1 VGNRKKSS
9 KRAASRGKDGSIAD
23 ALRVRGKSLDLS
35 RWDPDATPGIRD
47 REEAAERLARNLQRM
62 DALQYGLYA
71 EGRRSLVLVFQGMDA
86 AGKDGVIRKVAT
98 AFNPQGCRAWSFK
111 APTPEELA
119 HDFLWRI
126 HRAAPAK
133 GEVAIFNR
141 SHYEDVLVVR
151 VHGLVPKPVWSER
164 YAIINE
170 FERRLHEHGT
180 TILKFFL
187 HISREEQ
194 LERIRKRLEDPAKHW
209 KFSEADLDER
219 TRWDDYQ
226 RAFEDALARCS
237 TKHAPWFVI
246 PANRKWYRDVA
257 VSEIVTATLE
267 DMDPRPNAVKLDL
280 KRLMSRLAR
289 DGAAK

>member
-1 VGNRKKSS
+1 V
-9 KRAASRGKDGSIAD
+9 IAD
-23 ALRVRGKSLDLS
+23 ALRVRGGSVKLS
-35 RWDPDATPGIRD
+35 KWNPNATPGVRD
-47 REEAAERLARNLQRM
+47 KQEAAERLAANLKRM
-62 DALQYGLYA
+62 DELQYRLYS
-71 EGRRSLVLVFQGMDA
+71 EGRRSLLLVFQGMDA

-111 APTPEELA
+111 VPTPEEAA

-126 HRAAPAK
+126 HKAAPAK

-151 VHGLVPKPVWSER
+151 VHDLVPKSVWSGR
-164 YAIINE
+164 YEIINE
-170 FERRLHEHGT
+170 FEQRLREHGT

-187 HISREEQ
+187 HIDRDEQ
-194 LERIRKRLEDPAKHW
+194 MERIRERLDDPAKHW
-209 KFSEADLDER
+209 KFSEGDLNER

-226 RAFEDALARCS
+226 AAFEDLLGRCS

-257 VSEIVTATLE
+257 VSEIVAGAMAE
-267 DMDPRPNAVKLDL
+267 MNPRTTEVKLDV
-280 KRLMSRLAR
+280 KRLRARLAR
-289 DGAAK
+289 DGAEG

>member
-1 VGNRKKSS
+1 MGSRKSS
-9 KRAASRGKDGSIAD
+9 SNRGSIAD
-23 ALRVRGKSLDLS
+23 RLRVRGRSVDLS
-35 RWDPDATPGIRD
+35 KWDANATPGIRN
-47 REEAAERLARNLQRM
+47 REEAAERLAKNLERM
-62 DALQYGLYA
+62 DELQYGLYA
-71 EGRRSLVLVFQGMDA
+71 ESRRSLLLVFQGMDA

-141 SHYEDVLVVR
+141 SHYEDVLIVR
-151 VHGLVPKPVWSER
+151 VHDLVPKRVWFER

-170 FERRLHEHGT
+170 FERRLVEHGT

-194 LERIRKRLEDPAKHW
+194 LERLGRRLDDPAKHW
-209 KFSEADLDER
+209 KFSEADIDER
-219 TRWDDYQ
+219 ARWDDYH
-226 RAFEDALARCS
+226 RAFEDLLARCS

-246 PANRKWYRDVA
+246 PANRKWYRDAA
-257 VSEIVTATLE
+257 VSEIVAATLAE
-267 DMDPRPNAVKLDL
+267 MDPRPTRVRLDV
-280 KRLMSRLAR
+280 KRLRARLAAEETA
-289 DGAAK
+289 G

>member
-1 VGNRKKSS
+1 M
-9 KRAASRGKDGSIAD
+9 AAKEKHARRRRDSIAD
-23 ALRVRGKSLDLS
+23 ALRVRGKSVNLAK
-35 RWDPDATPGIRD
+35 WDANSTPGVRD
-47 REEAAERLARNLQRM
+47 KQEAAERLAANLALM
-62 DALQYGLYA
+62 DEQQYRLYS
-71 EGRRSLVLVFQGMDA
+71 EGRRSLLLIFQAMDA

-111 APTPEELA
+111 VPTPEEAA

-126 HRAAPAK
+126 HKAAPAK

-151 VHGLVPKPVWSER
+151 VHGLVPKPVWSGR
-164 YAIINE
+164 YTIINE
-170 FERRLHEHGT
+170 FEQRLHEHGT

-187 HISREEQ
+187 HIDRDEQMERMRE
-194 LERIRKRLEDPAKHW
+194 RLDDPAKHW
-209 KFSEADLDER
+209 KFSEGDLNER

-226 RAFEDALARCS
+226 AAFEDLLGRCS

-257 VSEIVTATLE
+257 VSEIVAGALAE
-267 DMDPRPNAVKLDL
+267 MNPRPTAVKLDV
-280 KRLMSRLAR
+280 KRLRARLAR
-289 DGAAK
+289 DGSDG